1 MLNQGNKDCESLEAR
16 YTCSWGSSI
25 SSGEAKEGASWQLQ
39 LLTGSGG
46 AALSSALGD
55 SNRARGNG
63 MELWQGSERGGSGKG
78 FAPEGGGHGANC
90 PGRWARPLCW
100 SSKSVWTKQ

>member
-16 YTCSWGSSI
+16 YTCSCGSSI

-63 MELWQGSERGGSGKG
+63 MELCQGRERWGSGKG
-78 FAPEGGGHGANC
+78 FAPEGGGHGMGC
-90 PGRWARPLCW
+90 PGQRP
-100 SSKSVWTKQ
+100 QP